1 MTSHVVQPRMPG
13 MKHVDQSLAGI
24 VPAQASGKRQLRSG
38 ENAPPKAA
46 VGGRDHVDAIN
57 QVFAELALA
66 YHNQF
71 HKAFA
76 ADGALVLAKKYWL
89 GVLGEYSPDVIL
101 RAVRHVVRNSE
112 YLPTLAAIVQACEN
126 AHDLFGLPTAQAAY
140 VEACCAPEPKSLYQ
154 WSHPAVFLAAE
165 HTGWH
170 ALASETQAQVF
181 PLFDYNYSQL
191 CHRVMT
197 GEQLQLPV
205 RRALPDNLP
214 APLSPE
220 ENLRRMAALRKQFDL

>member
-1 MTSHVVQPRMPG
+1 

-24 VPAQASGKRQLRSG
+24 MPAQQSAKRQLRG
-38 ENAPPKAA
+38 NAGSVGAA
-46 VGGRDHVDAIN
+46 ETAQPQGAPGGRDHIDAIN

-71 HKAFA
+71 HKAYA
-76 ADGALVLAKKYWL
+76 EDGALALAKKYWL
-89 GVLGEYSPDVIL
+89 SVLGEFAPELIL
-101 RAVRHVVRNSE
+101 RAVRQVVRRSE

-126 AHDLFGLPTAQAAY
+126 AHDLFGLPTPQAAY
-140 VEACCAPEPKSLYQ
+140 VEACCAPEPKAQ
-154 WSHPAVFLAAE
+154 QRWSHPAVYLAAQ

-181 PLFDYNYSQL
+181 PLFEYNYREL
-191 CHRVMT
+191 CQRVMR
-197 GEQLQLPV
+197 GEQLQLPIQ
-205 RRALPDNLP
+205 RALPEAVV

-220 ENLRRMAALRKQFDL
+220 ENLARLAALRRQFDL